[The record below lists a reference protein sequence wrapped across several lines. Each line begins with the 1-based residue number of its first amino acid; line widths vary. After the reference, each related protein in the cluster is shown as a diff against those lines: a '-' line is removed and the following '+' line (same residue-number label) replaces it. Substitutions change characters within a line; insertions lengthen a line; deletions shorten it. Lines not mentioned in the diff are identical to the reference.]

1 MRLLL
6 PGSSCP
12 SGEVA
17 HKVSRPVDNG
27 DEVDSRHHAMRRP
40 VRPPVMDGE
49 ILNCRAL
56 AGGGVLVLDRI
67 AAGYLRLS
75 RVRIR

>member
-1 MRLLL
+1 
-6 PGSSCP
+6 
-12 SGEVA
+12 
-17 HKVSRPVDNG
+17 
-27 DEVDSRHHAMRRP
+27 
-40 VRPPVMDGE
+40 MDGE